1 MFLAIYAIV
10 SKDFFDIAYTVDA
23 TASYI
28 KDINNIFIYLFQVDQ
43 KNIFRKKNQDQP
55 VNQDLKFPIWVFIS
69 EG

>member
-10 SKDFFDIAYTVDA
+10 SKDFFDITYAVDA

-55 VNQDLKFPIWVFIS
+55 VNQGLKFSI
-69 EG
+69 